1 MSCIIGAKIIIIIL
15 KIICTDVNLLLFLLN
30 LQAQSVIGINFLL
43 IMDVSEV
50 RQLFPALGRR
60 VYGKPLVYFDNA
72 ATVQRPQQVMDEWL
86 RMTSGC
92 NANIHRAVHI
102 LAEEATS
109 AYEQARDSVA
119 KFINAP
125 DRSSIIFTSGVTA
138 SINLVAFSFGEAFVS
153 ENDEVIVTEEEHHSN
168 IVPWQMMCRR
178 KKAVMKVLPVDE
190 NGRLKVELLEGMLT
204 DRTRIVAVT
213 HISNVLGIVNPV
225 KDIVSVCHRHNVPVL
240 VDGAQGV
247 VHCKVDVRDLGCDF
261 YAFSGHKIYAAT
273 GTGVL
278 YGKKSLLDAMPPYMG
293 GGEMVGTVK
302 FSGTTYAPL
311 PLKFEAGTQ
320 NIAGVATLTP
330 ALALAEKLNSDSALG
345 EYSDSVRDFL
355 LDYFMSDGRIRLYGI
370 PEKEKTCL
378 DCGAESGEKIPL
390 FSFSVKGVHHEDLAL
405 LLDKMGVAVR
415 SGQMCAEPLMD
426 RYGVTGMLRASLAPY
441 NTMEEAEY
449 FVKCLDKAIKMLG

>member
-15 KIICTDVNLLLFLLN
+15 KIICTDVNSLLFLLN

-278 YGKKSLLDAMPPYMG
+278 YGKKSLLDAMPPYRAV
-293 GGEMVGTVK
+293 ERSLAVELVRPAK
-302 FSGTTYAPL
+302 P
-311 PLKFEAGTQ
+311 
-320 NIAGVATLTP
+320 IVATPVSRIMNIRIADHRSRGVDIPPLAADHRQRPSVNELESIVIDERQHGP
-330 ALALAEKLNSDSALG
+330 AQPVHISPFSLFFHAGA
-345 EYSDSVRDFL
+345 SVPTGSHIVVLERN
-355 LDYFMSDGRIRLYGI
+355 GRSPPFVDI
-370 PEKEKTCL
+370 
-378 DCGAESGEKIPL
+378 
-390 FSFSVKGVHHEDLAL
+390 
-405 LLDKMGVAVR
+405 
-415 SGQMCAEPLMD
+415 
-426 RYGVTGMLRASLAPY
+426 AP
-441 NTMEEAEY
+441 
-449 FVKCLDKAIKMLG
+449 FPI